1 MKKIIAVILTLAVCL
16 VAFCVPASA
25 ASYKVKVYPYYMSG
39 YTNVGLKTYNTTVYY
54 TTDGSKPDRTDEKYT
69 SLFRVTEPCTLRMA
83 VYKGGKVVKRL
94 SAKIKVEVSAPVIS
108 FEANSKGKYTATITV
123 PENSKVYYT
132 TNGAAP
138 TKKSKKLTETKGI
151 TVEPGTE
158 IRAFAVRSGWKN
170 SSITSKKAPKKVP
183 EVVVEEAPAPE
194 PTKEELF
201 LQKLL
206 ELINNERK
214 RYYFDALTA
223 EAPINAVAQ
232 IRAEELAESFSHCR
246 PDGKFFTTAL
256 VENGVLYSGI
266 GENIA
271 KDFETAEEVFEY
283 WRSSGETNKNFIN
296 RDFNRIGFG
305 YAESE
310 DGSENYWTIIFIKK
324 PFESRVY

>member
-39 YTNVGLKTYNTTVYY
+39 YTNVGLKTYNNTVYY

-69 SLFRVTEPCTLRMA
+69 SLFRVTEPCTLRLA

-170 SSITSKKAPKKVP
+170 SSVISKTAPTKVP
-183 EVVVEEAPAPE
+183 EIIEEAPVHE
-194 PTKEELF
+194 PTKEEIF
-201 LQKLL
+201 LQEIV
-206 ELINNERK
+206 ELVNSERRRF
-214 RYYFDALTA
+214 RYDPVSA
-223 EAPINAVAQ
+223 EASVNAVAH
-232 IRAEELAESFSHCR
+232 IRAEELAESFSHSR
-246 PDGKFFTTAL
+246 PDGSYYMSVL
-256 VENGVLYSGI
+256 NENGVHYSSVA
-266 GENIA
+266 ENIA
-271 KDFETAEEVFEY
+271 KNFETSEEVFEY
-283 WRSSGETNKNFIN
+283 WKSSGETNKNFI
-296 RDFNRIGFG
+296 DPYFDRIGFG

-324 PFESRVY
+324 PYESKNS